1 MVFSPILLSI
11 EVAVCATSVSFV
23 LGLFI
28 AKQVVKLRRLKSL
41 VDGIL
46 TLPLVLPPTVVGFF
60 LLLTFG
66 RNGLLGD
73 MLAAMDVSVVFTLAG
88 AIIAATVVSFPLM
101 YRSARGAF
109 EQFDRDLIYAGRTIG
124 MSETK
129 IFWRVIMPGCKPGI
143 ISGLVLTFARALG
156 EFGATIMLAGNIP
169 GKTQTMSLAIYS
181 AVASGNREKAYM
193 WVAIIM
199 LISFTCMFLMNI
211 FAARTR
217 KSVKAGAAAG
227 SIIKDDKALPE
238 GTAIL

>member
-1 MVFSPILLSI
+1 
-11 EVAVCATSVSFV
+11 VAATSISFI
-23 LGLFI
+23 LGLYV
-28 AKQVVKLRRLKSL
+28 AKQVVKLRRLKGV

-60 LLLTFG
+60 LLLIFG
-66 RNGLLGD
+66 RNGLLGSI
-73 MLAAMDVSVVFTLAG
+73 LAAMNVSVVFTLTG

-109 EQFDRDLIYAGRTIG
+109 EQFDNELIYAGRTIG
-124 MSETK
+124 MSESQ
-129 IFWRVIMPGCKPGI
+129 IFRRVIMPGCKPGI

-181 AVASGNREKAYM
+181 AVAGGNREKAYA

-199 LISFTCMFLMNI
+199 VISLTCMALMNV
-211 FAARTR
+211 FADYSRNER
-217 KSVKAGAAAG
+217 RVSYAGGKTAG
-227 SIIKDDKALPE
+227 GKLP
-238 GTAIL
+238 